1 MKRLLLCCS
10 LIAVS
15 CTTVMAQAAKPTQD
29 VTAKQANLKTELSAK
44 IADFKTQTAANN
56 NDAAMKTYTEMV
68 GIMYKAISATSV
80 KMNGLKET
88 EDMVKV
94 RAVFS
99 KQNGIQSNLKFMAT
113 DIAANKAKMI
123 TAMEEFLG
131 TL

>member
-1 MKRLLLCCS
+1 
-10 LIAVS
+10 
-15 CTTVMAQAAKPTQD
+15 MAQAAKPTQD